1 MNNQYLQW
9 LSGPKR
15 GEVETAEMMQDGQTF
30 EDVVIVSGGGK
41 IPMSK
46 IGKDF
51 IILPAANAALSQ
63 IDLDVMYPK
72 PNPKQ
77 NRRADQKQRRQ
88 EAPAVQTD
96 HVSILGFDPSNDSP
110 SEPRVQERQRPKKHS
125 SFATDLLTRAK
136 KNDTKITLELQVE
149 MPSSAFFSMMN
160 ETFEES
166 TVNEVIDIIIDS
178 IDQEALRNSMKQSI
192 IKFYGGQK

>member
-88 EAPAVQTD
+88 DAPAVQTD

-149 MPSSAFFSMMN
+149 MPSSILLDD
-160 ETFEES
+160 E
-166 TVNEVIDIIIDS
+166 
-178 IDQEALRNSMKQSI
+178 
-192 IKFYGGQK
+192 

>member
-9 LSGPKR
+9 LTGPRR

-30 EDVVIVSGGGK
+30 EDVVIVSGGGR

-51 IILPAANAALSQ
+51 IILPTASAALSQ

-72 PNPKQ
+72 PNQKQ

-88 EAPAVQTD
+88 EEPAVQTD
-96 HVSILGFDPSNDSP
+96 HASILGFDPSPNAEPQP
-110 SEPRVQERQRPKKHS
+110 STQERHRQKKHS
-125 SFATDLLTRAK
+125 SFASDLLTRAK
-136 KNDTKITLELQVE
+136 KNDTKITLELQLE
-149 MPSSAFFSMMN
+149 MPTSSFFSMIN
-160 ETFEES
+160 ETFDES
-166 TVNEVIDIIIDS
+166 TVDEVMDIIIDS
-178 IDQEALRNSMKQSI
+178 VDQSVIRSSMKESI
-192 IKFYGGQK
+192 IKFYGGKK